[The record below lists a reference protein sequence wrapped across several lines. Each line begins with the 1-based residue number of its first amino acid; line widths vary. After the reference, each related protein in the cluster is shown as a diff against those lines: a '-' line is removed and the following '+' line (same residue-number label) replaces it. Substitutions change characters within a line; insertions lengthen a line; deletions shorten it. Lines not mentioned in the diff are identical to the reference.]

1 MFDCRIAKNGFNLGG
16 MFKFIAL
23 RNKDVLDNPDRFYQ
37 FGIILFCGLQG
48 SGKSLSAFRL
58 INSICNEKNDVAIIS
73 NVGLSFH
80 DVVPYNGIQTVFD
93 VTENQGDR
101 GTILF
106 LDEIANQFPSTISKE
121 ISDDWFTITNMM
133 RKRRLLVIGT
143 TPVFSR
149 LVKPFREQF
158 EYVCVCEQKFGG
170 LIQNNYWYRCNVET
184 TVLGDS
190 DMENT
195 HNMQVARHQWF
206 LITPDDVQRYD
217 TNEIV
222 RVVKSRDRKERA

>member
-1 MFDCRIAKNGFNLGG
+1 MFDCKIAKNGLNIVGMFDFVKMRNRDILEHPERFNLH
-16 MFKFIAL
+16 
-23 RNKDVLDNPDRFYQ
+23 
-37 FGIILFCGLQG
+37 GILLFCGLQG

-58 INSICNEKNDVAIIS
+58 INTICELKDDIAIIS

-80 DVVPYNGIQTVFD
+80 NVYPYNGIQTVFD

-121 ISDDWFTITNMM
+121 ISDDWLTITNMM
-133 RKRRLLVIGT
+133 RKRRLLIIGT

-170 LIQNNYWYRCNVET
+170 LFQSNHWYRCNVET

-190 DMENT
+190 DQENT
-195 HNMQVARHQWF
+195 HNMQEVKHQFF
-206 LITPDDVQRYD
+206 LITRDDVSRYD

-222 RVVKSRDRKERA
+222 RVVKSRDRRERA

>member
-1 MFDCRIAKNGFNLGG
+1 MFNVRVAKNGFNLGG
-16 MFKFIAL
+16 MFGFIKQRSEDAL
-23 RNKDVLDNPDRFYQ
+23 NNPDRFNQ
-37 FGIILFCGLQG
+37 HGILLFCGLQG

-58 INSICNEKNDVAIIS
+58 INSLCELKPDLAIIS

-80 DVVPYNGIQTVFD
+80 EVVPYNGIQTVFD
-93 VTENQGDR
+93 VSENQGDR

-170 LIQNNYWYRCNVET
+170 LVQSNLWYRCNVET
-184 TVLGDS
+184 TILGDS
-190 DMENT
+190 DQENT
-195 HNMQVARHQWF
+195 HNMQIAKHQFF
-206 LITPDDVQRYD
+206 LITKEDVNRYD

-222 RVVKSRDRKERA
+222 RVVKSKDRRERA